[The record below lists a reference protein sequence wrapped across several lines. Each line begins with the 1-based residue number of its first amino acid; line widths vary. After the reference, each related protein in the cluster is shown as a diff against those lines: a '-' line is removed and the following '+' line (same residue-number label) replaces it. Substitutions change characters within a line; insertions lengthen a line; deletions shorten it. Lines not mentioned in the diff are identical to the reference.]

1 MNTSETHSHRGMQV
15 QFLYSLAILLSVPL
29 QLFPAVRIMEN
40 GIFERSGKQSV
51 LVKWQKNF
59 FRFCCVVFCAALSYF
74 GAADLDKFVS
84 FVGSFAWYVI
94 PLHAFSVC
102 FTNLTHPTSSVQCAA
117 LLRLPA
123 DAALQGVRTYAQAED
138 GGYRAHDL
146 WDCRGGLYNGADCSG
161 TCFLSFPSSIS

>member
-1 MNTSETHSHRGMQV
+1 MTASETRSHRAIQV

-94 PLHAFSVC
+94 PLHAFFYLYQYPDASSLACAVYRFAT
-102 FTNLTHPTSSVQCAA
+102 FTRRCCTT
-117 LLRLPA
+117 R
-123 DAALQGVRTYAQAED
+123 
-138 GGYRAHDL
+138 RAHVHASRR
-146 WDCRGGLYNGADCSG
+146 WR
-161 TCFLSFPSSIS
+161 ISRS